1 MYQGEWLG
9 NWEGEW
15 FGALGPPNPN
25 AMVGSTTIA
34 LSATGTLTSAGGVT
48 PADMV
53 GSATFGLLAT
63 GTATQPTQDTQSG
76 VSRLDRS
83 TPVDRKWLAAIT
95 AELNGMNEV
104 PKETSAQAKPIK
116 QLLTKF
122 IEEAD
127 GSITILDPV
136 EVVKTTAPIVT
147 PRPIKIKRP
156 QTVSWAYN
164 IFIELIQTSPVD
176 LWAEEKVLQVLQQ
189 AAQEAADIEAEDEL
203 IIELAAQLLF

>member
-1 MYQGEWLG
+1 
-9 NWEGEW
+9 
-15 FGALGPPNPN
+15 
-25 AMVGSTTIA
+25 MVGSTTIG
-34 LSATGTLTSAGGVT
+34 LSATGTLTSAGGVV

-127 GSITILDPV
+127 GSVTILDDAVSVGSTIERQPKV
-136 EVVKTTAPIVT
+136 SYKPL
-147 PRPIKIKRP
+147 KINRQ

-164 IFIELIQTSPVD
+164 IWVELIQTSPVD